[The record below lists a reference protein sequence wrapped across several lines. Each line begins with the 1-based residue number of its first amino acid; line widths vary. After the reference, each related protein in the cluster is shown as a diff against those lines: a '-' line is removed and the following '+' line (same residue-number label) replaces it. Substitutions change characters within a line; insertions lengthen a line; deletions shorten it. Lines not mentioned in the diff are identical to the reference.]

1 MEVNFEL
8 FYDLAVYAND
18 NWGGGFTEKEIAINA
33 FDYYNEYLLSVERSN
48 PTMNMSI
55 LLHSIYEDMNG
66 YLDDETWAMLSSINE
81 AILDGIYHID

>member
-18 NWGGGFTEKEIAINA
+18 NWGGKKKKKEIAMNA

-48 PTMNMSI
+48 PTMDISI
-55 LLHSIYEDMNG
+55 LLHNIYEDMNS
-66 YLDDETWAMLSSINE
+66 YLDDETWDTLSSINE
-81 AILDGIYHID
+81 AILDGIYH

>member
-18 NWGGGFTEKEIAINA
+18 NWGGGFTEKEIAMNA

-48 PTMNMSI
+48 STMDISI
-55 LLHSIYEDMNG
+55 LLQNSSEDMNS
-66 YLDDETWAMLSSINE
+66 YLDYETWDMLSSINE
-81 AILDGIYHID
+81 AILDGIYH